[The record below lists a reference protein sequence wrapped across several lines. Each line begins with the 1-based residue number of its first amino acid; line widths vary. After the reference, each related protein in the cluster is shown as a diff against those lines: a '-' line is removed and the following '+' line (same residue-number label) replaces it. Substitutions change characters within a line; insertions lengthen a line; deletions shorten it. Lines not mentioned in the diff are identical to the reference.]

1 MDPKH
6 SMANAAMFV
15 LESHGDTV
23 ARPDEQRKE
32 KAVKNLETAISSDRN
47 NPLALKLL
55 ADHYFQQK
63 NYQMS

>member
-23 ARPDEQRKE
+23 ARPDESRKE
-32 KAVKNLETAISSDRN
+32 KAVKNLETAISKQI
-47 NPLALKLL
+47 A
-55 ADHYFQQK
+55 
-63 NYQMS
+63 